1 MKKIKRLNI
10 NLNKLY
16 LIEDNDIEINE
27 LYLVDFYNL
36 NEKDREDFFLKKIDF
51 FINRNVVNQFL
62 EFIKFSKG
70 NKLIEEKY
78 LQKLINL
85 IVNGKSIRT
94 IINLLSYNHNLLKMH
109 LDEKIERDIF
119 NHFYN
124 EFLEFD
130 INIFELFKLYGYVKD
145 VVKIDCKPFE
155 ETILKID
162 NHLGGLK
169 LTGLPYDNNQDEP
182 RSVLNEIILHYTFS
196 NRNKIWKEIGIKNH
210 GDLEKL
216 KIQVITNPHRALDE
230 NDLQ

>member
-94 IINLLSYNHNLLKMH
+94 IINLLSYYH
-109 LDEKIERDIF
+109 
-119 NHFYN
+119 
-124 EFLEFD
+124 
-130 INIFELFKLYGYVKD
+130 
-145 VVKIDCKPFE
+145 
-155 ETILKID
+155 
-162 NHLGGLK
+162 
-169 LTGLPYDNNQDEP
+169 
-182 RSVLNEIILHYTFS
+182 IIIIY
-196 NRNKIWKEIGIKNH
+196 
-210 GDLEKL
+210 
-216 KIQVITNPHRALDE
+216 
-230 NDLQ
+230 